1 MGERRVIH
9 AITPGDHFSPRTG
22 SAVPTV
28 VHLLADAAVRAGD
41 ARHGV
46 ILDCTTMSPRYEG
59 VDLIEY
65 DRAPGVTRSGQYL
78 DAAVGRL
85 GLQRPRVGRWFAPLA
100 DAVRGLPAADVLAHN
115 APILPQLLRGSGHR
129 VSIYAHNQLFR
140 TYGRREADRIV
151 GEAAAVI
158 CVSEALA
165 DETRG
170 LLPRAQRSKVA
181 VVENPV
187 DTSRFTPAEPRVSPS
202 ERRTAGIR
210 PVRVL
215 YVGRMIP
222 SKGPDVLA
230 RAAQAFGPEEAEFV
244 FVGSHEFDP
253 NAPATPYEQEVREL
267 AEASRATATFLPFAD
282 RDALPALYR
291 DADVLVVPSVWAE
304 PSGLILGEG
313 MASGLPI
320 VASRTGGIPSVVG
333 DVAVLVPPN
342 DPDALAAALH
352 DLIADPADRIRR
364 GEAGLRRARQRDPE
378 WAWTQLRALLDRL

>member
-46 ILDCTTMSPRYEG
+46 ILDRTTMSPRYDG

-65 DRAPGVTRSGQYL
+65 DGAPGVTRNGHYF
-78 DAAVGRL
+78 DAAAGRL
-85 GLQRPRVGRWFAPLA
+85 GLLRPRVAQWFAPLA
-100 DAVRGLPAADVLAHN
+100 DAVRALPEADVLAHN
-115 APILPQLLRGSGHR
+115 APILPRLLRGSGHR

-140 TYGRREADRIV
+140 TYGPREADRIV

-158 CVSEALA
+158 CVSDALA
-165 DETRG
+165 DETSE

-187 DTSRFTPAEPRVSPS
+187 DTSRFSPASQRATGS
-202 ERRTAGIR
+202 R

-230 RAAQAFGPEEAEFV
+230 RAARAFGPDEAEFV

-253 NAPATPYEQEVREL
+253 NAPATPYEQEVRDL
-267 AEASRATATFLPFAD
+267 ALASRATATFLPFAD

-291 DADVLVVPSVWAE
+291 DAEVLVVPSVWAE

-320 VASRTGGIPSVVG
+320 IASRTGGIPSVVG

-342 DPDALAAALH
+342 DPDALAAALRE
-352 DLIADPADRIRR
+352 LIADPAERTRR
-364 GEAGLRRARQRDPE
+364 GEAGLRRAEQRNPD
-378 WAWTQLRALLDRL
+378 WAWARLRALLERI